1 VAALLPQY
9 RGEPSQPSE
18 SRVAYDETA
27 IYVFRRM
34 YADPWSVRTNT
45 VYRDAYASDDR
56 MCSAVVSVSA
66 AGGEHHT
73 GLSDCLPDVGEDSA
87 HR

>member
-1 VAALLPQY
+1 MAALLPQY

>member
-1 VAALLPQY
+1 MAALLPQY

-18 SRVAYDETA
+18 IRVAYT
-27 IYVFRRM
+27 
-34 YADPWSVRTNT
+34 
-45 VYRDAYASDDR
+45 SDDL

-73 GLSDCLPDVGEDSA
+73 ELSDCLPDVGEDSA